1 MWCSTRSLD
10 TGVNFTVT
18 LDEMRIV
25 KFRWQP
31 MQWDLQVWWWL
42 VISFPWSLSKE
53 LWYLLPGISP

>member
-10 TGVNFTVT
+10 TGVIFTVT

-42 VISFPWSLSKE
+42 VISFPWSLFKE
-53 LWYLLPGISP
+53 LWYWLPGISP

>member
-42 VISFPWSLSKE
+42 VISFPWSLFKE